1 VMFALIL
8 LSVITIMIFRY
19 TVIGPLTELTEVSKR
34 IAETGDL
41 DLKIEI
47 RSSGEIDT
55 LGRSL
60 ESMVN
65 KIKEEKEN
73 RDNAIRELE
82 NYKNHLEELVA
93 ARTKEL
99 ANAKEAAESADRTKS
114 AFLATMSHELRTPLN
129 SIIGFSG
136 ILLQEMAGPLNDEQ
150 KKQMNMVSDSAEH
163 LLALIN
169 DVLDISK
176 IEAEQLKLNSGPI
189 DLAGSIDKV
198 VRIVRPLA
206 EKKGLKIDTDIDK
219 GLDPFIGDARRF
231 EQVIMNLLS
240 NSIKFTNS
248 GSVSVKC
255 HLTDGHYQI
264 DIVDTGIGI
273 KEEDLSKLFKPFSQV
288 DTGLTRH
295 YEGTGLGL
303 SICKKLVE
311 MMGGTI
317 SVKSEVGKGSTFTI
331 IFPYLKT
338 NTK

>member
-1 VMFALIL
+1 
-8 LSVITIMIFRY
+8 
-19 TVIGPLTELTEVSKR
+19 
-34 IAETGDL
+34 
-41 DLKIEI
+41 
-47 RSSGEIDT
+47 
-55 LGRSL
+55 
-60 ESMVN
+60 
-65 KIKEEKEN
+65 
-73 RDNAIRELE
+73 
-82 NYKNHLEELVA
+82 
-93 ARTKEL
+93 
-99 ANAKEAAESADRTKS
+99 
-114 AFLATMSHELRTPLN
+114 
-129 SIIGFSG
+129 
-136 ILLQEMAGPLNDEQ
+136 MAGPLNDEQ
-150 KKQMNMVSDSAEH
+150 KKQMTMVSDSAEH

-248 GSVSVKC
+248 GSVMVKC
-255 HLTDGHYQI
+255 HLIDDHYQI

-311 MMGGTI
+311 MMDGTI
-317 SVKSEVGKGSTFTI
+317 SVKSEIGKGSTFTI
-331 IFPYLKT
+331 IFPFLKT